1 MISIIRCQG
10 EIMSDSIYQ
19 IVVYLV
25 AGSGV
30 GLIIGWL
37 VKGVN
42 SRQKFDRLRDDL
54 QLKFDEAARQ
64 RDKFNTDNIKLRS
77 SIEAMQAAAHKH
89 EVAATRSQTE
99 LESTREKLKLV
110 AKDLMALTARRD
122 QLESEVNDDRN
133 ALASV
138 KRQLNELEIEF
149 EKAGTFYKGELS
161 KAFEKRKTVETR
173 LDDAKA
179 EHESLTNLLDAS
191 RFEKDSVNKMLTSA
205 QTRLDNL
212 DELEQS
218 AIELEAVNAEL
229 RHEASRTKQ
238 EVEGLRRDAA
248 EMDELKVQ
256 NRELAHC
263 LKSMENSR
271 QQYEIDAKRYRN
283 QAEQSENLS
292 DTLRIKLDDVEKN
305 LGELARQNDDIASR
319 AREKE
324 QLEETGGQREKEVD
338 DLTKI
343 VGIGKVF
350 QHALHSLGVYSFRQ
364 IANFGPADIARVNM
378 ALKENKGRME
388 QDDWVGQ
395 AKELYFH
402 KHSEMVEH

>member
-1 MISIIRCQG
+1 
-10 EIMSDSIYQ
+10 MSDPIYQ
-19 IVVYLV
+19 IVVYLA
-25 AGSGV
+25 AGFGA

-37 VKGVN
+37 VKGAN
-42 SRQKFDRLRDDL
+42 SRRKFERLRDDL

-110 AKDLMALTARRD
+110 AKDLVALAARRD
-122 QLESEVNDDRN
+122 QLESEANDGRN

-138 KRQLNELEIEF
+138 RRQLNELEIEF
-149 EKAGTFYKGELS
+149 EKAGRFYKGELS

-173 LDDAKA
+173 LDDARA
-179 EHESLTNLLDAS
+179 EHESLTNLLDAAKS
-191 RFEKDSVNKMLTSA
+191 EKGSVNNMLLSA
-205 QTRLDNL
+205 QARLDNL

-229 RHEASRTKQ
+229 RNEASRTKQ
-238 EVEGLRRDAA
+238 EIEGLRRDAA

-271 QQYEIDAKRYRN
+271 QQYETDAKRYRS

-305 LGELARQNDDIASR
+305 LNQLARHNDDIASR
-319 AREKE
+319 AREKTQEEEIVSQGE
-324 QLEETGGQREKEVD
+324 QEVD

-350 QHALHSLGVYSFRQ
+350 QHALHSLGIYSFRQ

-388 QDDWVGQ
+388 QDDWIGQ